1 MQLKRWIILFF
12 FLGFIFTLNF
22 EAQTPTEDFQFV
34 NIKEGISKVGI
45 YSIIQDHYG
54 FVWICTNGSGLYKFD
69 GVDYTSYKYKV
80 GDSTAL
86 RSNLVFSSYLD
97 KENRLWFGT
106 EDGLNLYNRDLDDF
120 KKIPLGNSNEIGVS
134 VLSIKE
140 DNRGNL
146 LIGTKDLGLFMLNLE
161 NREVVRVTKRNRYPA
176 INSIE
181 ICNETVYLGTSVGLR
196 VLDYSSNKIRKPHNS
211 SNINFNLPIQTL
223 KRTTNNHLWAGTYGN
238 GVIKYQTEKDTIIKV
253 LNFKITNKRILAMTQ
268 LADHSILIGSENDGL
283 FHLNTK
289 GELIKKYV
297 NDKRDE
303 NSIRSNSI
311 WSLFLDK
318 ENRIWLGYYNSGV
331 AVSDKFF
338 DKFGNIESLTSNIN
352 SLQTGSVT
360 CLVKGTNDQIWVSMD
375 GGGIDIIDTKN
386 LNFKHV
392 NISSTKHYSGLTSN
406 YIQTIFIDSKENI
419 WAGSWDNG
427 YYVLKKDSNKFKNVN
442 VENSKGDLGS
452 NAILSITE
460 DQDGIIWMGSFYT
473 GIYAYNPK
481 TNILKNYN
489 SGPFESISNTDVRK
503 ILVDNDNAIWFG
515 TIDGLFK
522 IDKGDNQE
530 LKLTSLQEKM
540 SQAPNNQKSANHIL
554 SLFQCSKGYIWIG
567 TRGAGLCRYNKKS
580 NELKWYNKITG
591 LQEENVTGIIE
602 DNAGTIW
609 ISGNSG
615 ISKINIETNEV
626 KSYTSSDG
634 LLSDDFNFNATLKDE
649 NGVLYFGNYK
659 GIDFFNPEKLE
670 VNSSVPSLY
679 LTGLKIFNKQVAP
692 NQKNSPLTK
701 VIAETKSLEFNYEQT
716 VFTIEYI
723 GINYTRPEKNQYAYY
738 LEGFEDSWNYVG
750 DLQSATYTNLD
761 YGNYTFKL
769 KAANNDGVWNETP
782 LELKITMLPPWWK
795 TNVAMLCYITLFFM
809 GVYLLNRMTQ
819 SRIKEK
825 EAIKNERIKRAQ
837 EDQLNEKKIQ
847 FFTNISH
854 EFRTP
859 LTLIINPLQDILRD
873 KSLALPYIVKDKLDV
888 IYRNTDRLYRMI
900 NELMDFRK
908 LELDK
913 VNIRASEFN
922 LVSLTKDV
930 VAFFKEEASSRN
942 IYLSMDADVPELP
955 IWADASM
962 LEKIIFNIMSNA
974 IKVTPDGGAINAD
987 ILSTDDLVLFPLIDE
1002 KNPRKA
1008 LEIRISDTGPGL
1020 EKDQINKIFERFYQI
1035 ENLNKGYYGST
1046 GIGLEV
1052 VQSFIKLHKGK
1063 VEVES
1068 EVGKGTTFR
1077 ILLPAGNAHFTKEQL
1092 APQVI
1097 SESTKKEKFILNA
1110 GVESVETDIDNDA
1123 GNDTRSSTLL
1133 IVEDS
1138 VELRKYLKSELIN
1151 NYKIL
1156 IAKNGKEGLKIA
1168 KESIPDMILT
1178 DVIMPEMD
1186 GFEFCK
1192 QIKTDIKTSHI
1203 PLLMLTAKTRID
1215 DRMEGIGF
1223 GADAYMVKPFD
1234 MRLLKLRLEQLITS
1248 RKLIFDKYFSDISG
1262 KEKAETTSIDKEFI
1276 QKVLSYISENM
1287 SDSDLS
1293 VEVLASQLNLSRS
1306 QLYRKIKSLT
1316 GQTVNEFLRKL
1327 RIQKAKQILET
1338 GNSNISEVCYKV
1350 GFSSPSYFTKC
1361 FKAHFGILPTEVKVK
1376 KDDN

>member
-1 MQLKRWIILFF
+1 MQLKRCTNLLLL
-12 FLGFIFTLNF
+12 LGFVFTLNF
-22 EAQTPTEDFQFV
+22 WAQSPTQDFNFV
-34 NIKEGISKVGI
+34 NIREGISKVGI
-45 YSIIQDHYG
+45 YSITQDHHG
-54 FVWICTNGSGLYKFD
+54 FMWICTNGSGLYKFD
-69 GVDYTSYKYKV
+69 GIDYTSYKFKV
-80 GDSTAL
+80 EDSTAL

-97 KENRLWFGT
+97 KENRLWIGT
-106 EDGLNLYNRDLDDF
+106 EDGLNLYNRDLDQFEKVPVGDT
-120 KKIPLGNSNEIGVS
+120 NEIGIS

-140 DNRGNL
+140 DNHGNL
-146 LIGTKDLGLFMLNLE
+146 LIGTRALGLFMLNLE
-161 NREVVRVTKRNRYPA
+161 TREVVRLVNRNRYPA
-176 INSIE
+176 INAIE
-181 ICNETVYLGTSVGLR
+181 ICNETVFLGTSVGLR
-196 VLDYSSNKIRKPHNS
+196 VLDYANHKIRRPQND
-211 SNINFNLPIQTL
+211 NNANFNLPVQTL
-223 KRTTNNHLWAGTYGN
+223 KRSASNHLWAGTYGH
-238 GVIKYQTEKDTIIKV
+238 GVFKYQTEDDTV
-253 LNFKITNKRILAMTQ
+253 LEFSNFEITNKRILAMIQ
-268 LADHSILIGSENDGL
+268 LPDHSILVGSENDGL
-283 FHLNTK
+283 FHLMDN
-289 GELIKKYV
+289 GSLIKRYV
-297 NDKRDE
+297 YNKRDE

-318 ENRIWLGYYNSGV
+318 EERIWLGYYNSGV
-331 AVSDKFF
+331 AVSDKLF
-338 DKFGNIESLTSNIN
+338 DKFANIESLTSNVN

-360 CLVKGTNDQIWVSMD
+360 GISKDRNNKIWVSMD
-375 GGGIDIIDTKN
+375 GGGIDIIDTKS

-392 NISSTKHYSGLTSN
+392 NLSNTKHYSGLTSN
-406 YIQTIFIDSKENI
+406 YIQTVFIDSKENI

-427 YYVLKKDSNKFKNVN
+427 FYVLKKGEKKFKNVN
-442 VENSKGDLGS
+442 VDNSNGSLVS

-460 DQDGIIWMGSFYT
+460 DQDGIIWIGSFYT
-473 GIYAYNPK
+473 GIYAYNPE
-481 TNILKNYN
+481 TDTLKNYA
-489 SGPFESISNTDVRK
+489 SEAFESISTTDVRK
-503 ILVDNDNAIWFG
+503 IMVDKDNTIWFG
-515 TIDGLFK
+515 TTDGLFK
-522 IDKGDNQE
+522 IIKGENE
-530 LKLTSLQEKM
+530 TLILTSLEEEM

-554 SLFQCSKGYIWIG
+554 SLFQCSNGFVWIG
-567 TRGAGLCRYNKKS
+567 TRGAGLCKYNKKT
-580 NELKWYNKITG
+580 NEFKWYNKITG

-602 DNAGTIW
+602 DDAGAIW

-615 ISKINIETNEV
+615 ISKINIESNEV
-626 KSYTSSDG
+626 TSYTSNDG

-649 NGVLYFGNYK
+649 DGVLYFGNYK
-659 GIDFFNPEKLE
+659 GIDYFHPEKLE

-679 LTGLKIFNKQVAP
+679 LTGLKIFNKDVVP
-692 NQKNSPLTK
+692 NEKNSPLTK
-701 VIAETKSLEFNYEQT
+701 VITETKSLEFNYEQT
-716 VFTIEYI
+716 VFTIEYT

-738 LEGFEDSWNYVG
+738 LEGFEESWNYVG

-761 YGNYTFKL
+761 YGDYTFKL

-795 TNVAMLCYITLFFM
+795 TNVAMLCYIGLFFM

-825 EAIKNERIKRAQ
+825 EAIRNERIQRAQ

-873 KSLALPYIVKDKLDV
+873 TSLGLPFSVKDKLDV

-942 IYLSMDADVPELP
+942 IYLSMDADVPDLP

-1002 KNPRKA
+1002 KKPRKA

-1110 GVESVETDIDNDA
+1110 GVESVETDNDA

-1151 NYKIL
+1151 HYKIL
-1156 IAKNGKEGLKIA
+1156 VAKNGKEGLKIA
-1168 KESIPDMILT
+1168 KQSIPDIILT

-1234 MRLLKLRLEQLITS
+1234 MRLLKLRLAQLITS
-1248 RKLIFDKYFSDISG
+1248 RKLIFDKYFGDISG
-1262 KEKAETTSIDKEFI
+1262 KEQAGTTSIDKEFI

-1316 GQTVNEFLRKL
+1316 GQTVNEFLRKI

-1376 KDDN
+1376 DDEI